1 MATILVID
9 DQEPIRGLL
18 RRALEEANYEVLE
31 ASNGRLGLELYR
43 ERLAELVITD
53 IFMPE
58 MNGLEMMLEL
68 NRNFPEVKVIVM
80 SGGLESEGALN
91 VAKQLGA
98 RQTFQKP
105 LDIETLLNAVRYEL
119 AGGPPG

>member
-53 IFMPE
+53 IFMLE
-58 MNGLEMMLEL
+58 MKGLEMMLEL

-105 LDIETLLNAVRYEL
+105 LDIETLLNAVRFEL
-119 AGGPPG
+119 ASGAPG